1 MNSWCALNTKA
12 KFKNIRRGYAPKVKK
27 PALKICGA
35 CRYINSA
42 ERDECSICRQPL
54 RAPSKY
60 GNKKTTVDGIEFDSK
75 KEAKRWG
82 ELQVLLKAGRITE
95 IERQVM
101 FELAPSVKFSTSPRA
116 TPTLRYVA
124 DFVYFEHYG
133 NAGETKLWRSVV
145 EDAKGFRTADYKIKR
160 HLMLAVHKIEVSE
173 T

>member
-1 MNSWCALNTKA
+1 MNTKA
-12 KFKNIRRGYAPKVKK
+12 KFKNIRPGYVSKAKK
-27 PALKICGA
+27 PALQICEH
-35 CRYINSA
+35 CRHVNHASA
-42 ERDECSICRQPL
+42 LECVKCTHAL
-54 RAPSKY
+54 RKPSKY

-82 ELQVLLKAGRITE
+82 ELQVLLRAGRITE

-116 TPTLRYVA
+116 TPALRYVA
-124 DFVYFEHYG
+124 DFVYFEHYC
-133 NAGETKLWRSVV
+133 NTGETKLWRSVV

-160 HLMLAVHKIEVSE
+160 HLMLAVHKIEVRE